1 MKEVYILATEETKPV
16 AYEEL
21 QEAFEAEEVTF
32 HPPEAGWGFTLSSE
46 NSKVE
51 VTFEEREA
59 PMGWTPELITGSEE
73 AHALLR
79 RARGFYR
86 LRIAQGAEP
95 QPSVAVFE
103 ALWCARALMENV
115 GGVLLDVTAFKLHDS
130 DDVEEITELEFD
142 IRDHINLHAVEVIE
156 GDTPLWV
163 HSHGMEKF
171 GQRDLEVFH
180 LGEADLPAA
189 ESFLHELCGDLV
201 FGQSA
206 GPRIP
211 IETSSGAAFMFV
223 PSEQARTT
231 LMGVPLESFEGHEGL
246 FFTIVA
252 PDGRHTSAELLRPYR
267 DRFQDEHPERSEALQ
282 ALVHQLLPGFKARFH
297 RKGLMEPLNFLV
309 RAAFET
315 HPEGEAD
322 HEDLWVEIV
331 HWDEGKLI
339 GKLIE
344 GAMQTTEWRKGAHV
358 EVEEPEIN
366 ALAIHREGRP
376 LDEGELRELLQAER
390 PS

>member
-1 MKEVYILATEETKPV
+1 MKEVYILATEERTPL
-16 AYEEL
+16 AYEALE
-21 QEAFEAEEVTF
+21 QGFEAEEVQF
-32 HPPEAGWGFTLSSE
+32 NSPDAPWGFTLLSE
-46 NSKVE
+46 GSKVE
-51 VTFEEREA
+51 VSFEEREA
-59 PMGWTPELITGSEE
+59 PMGWTPELITGSEQ

-86 LRIAQGAEP
+86 FRISAGQQP
-95 QPSVAVFE
+95 QPSVGVFE
-103 ALWCARALMENV
+103 ALWCARALMEGV

-130 DDVEEITELEFD
+130 DDVEEITELDFD
-142 IRDHINLHAVEVIE
+142 IRDHVNLHAVEVIE

-171 GQRDLEVFH
+171 GQRDIEVFH
-180 LGEADLPAA
+180 LSEDDLPAA
-189 ESFLHELCGDLV
+189 ESFLHELCTDLA
-201 FGQSA
+201 FGHSA

-211 IETSSGAAFMFV
+211 IETSSGASFMFV

-246 FFTIVA
+246 FFTVVA
-252 PDGRHTSAELLRPYR
+252 PDGRHTSSELLRPYR
-267 DRFQDEHPERSEALQ
+267 DRFQGEKSERSEALQ
-282 ALVHQLLPGFKARFH
+282 ALVHQLLPAFKARFN
-297 RKGLMEPLNFLV
+297 RKGLMEPLTFLV

-315 HPEGEAD
+315 HPEGKAD
-322 HEDLWVEIV
+322 HENLWVEIV
-331 HWDEGKLI
+331 HWDDGKLV

-344 GAMQTTEWRKGAHV
+344 GAVQTTEWRKGAHV

-366 ALAIHREGRP
+366 ALALHREGRP
-376 LDEGELRELLQAER
+376 LDEAELRELLEAEL